1 MKPEQQP
8 KKNYQSKK
16 WHFCCNLELS
26 TTLKILDIFTY
37 ILKYKKAKNWPH
49 KNFKHISSQFYT
61 YIIGFLS
68 KDNDCT

>member
-37 ILKYKKAKNWPH
+37 ILKYKKAKNRPH
-49 KNFKHISSQFYT
+49 KNFIN
-61 YIIGFLS
+61 I
-68 KDNDCT
+68 